1 MWFQQFPLKSR
12 WIFIILRIPLLDKIT
27 ALFRDDFPSPSSSDK
42 RYAVILVGS
51 HTKVWLLLAL
61 EPNLIIRLL
70 VWRIPCVY
78 SRDGDKILEFLAFG
92 NVKKQK
98 QRMVFCYCCQSYQNS
113 KETHRWKVSLP
124 SSDLPAR
131 CCKGWTQPQ
140 FSDLLHSFFIHC
152 FIPTVWRVTCKRTSE
167 MFI

>member
-1 MWFQQFPLKSR
+1 M
-12 WIFIILRIPLLDKIT
+12 
-27 ALFRDDFPSPSSSDK
+27 FRDDFPSPSSSDK

-51 HTKVWLLLAL
+51 HTKVCLLLAV

-98 QRMVFCYCCQSYQNS
+98 QRMFFFFFVIV
-113 KETHRWKVSLP
+113 VSLIKTAKRR
-124 SSDLPAR
+124 LGGGGGH
-131 CCKGWTQPQ
+131 K
-140 FSDLLHSFFIHC
+140 C
-152 FIPTVWRVTCKRTSE
+152 FVIL
-167 MFI
+167 F

>member
-12 WIFIILRIPLLDKIT
+12 WTFIILRIPLLDKIT
-27 ALFRDDFPSPSSSDK
+27 ACSGMTSRLPHHQIKDTQLFL
-42 RYAVILVGS
+42 LVC
-51 HTKVWLLLAL
+51 LLLAL

-78 SRDGDKILEFLAFG
+78 SRDKILEFLAIG

-98 QRMVFCYCCQSYQNS
+98 QRMFFCYCCQSYQNS
-113 KETHRWKVSLP
+113 KEMPRWKVSLP

-140 FSDLLHSFFIHC
+140 FSDLPHHFFFHC
-152 FIPTVWRVTCKRTSE
+152 FSR
-167 MFI
+167 